1 MKGGLPGL
9 NAHQTG
15 VFTAMNKAVS
25 NYDHETALT
34 ILFPKVEHAI
44 DGPNGIV
51 SGRRNGLYRKK
62 PRDCPPSFLQKSG
75 YNHVYAK
82 TSRIACLVNRLAI
95 AR

>member
-9 NAHQTG
+9 NAHHTG

-62 PRDCPPSFLQKSG
+62 TKGLSPEFSSKI
-75 YNHVYAK
+75 
-82 TSRIACLVNRLAI
+82 RIQSCLCKNIADRLFG
-95 AR
+95 